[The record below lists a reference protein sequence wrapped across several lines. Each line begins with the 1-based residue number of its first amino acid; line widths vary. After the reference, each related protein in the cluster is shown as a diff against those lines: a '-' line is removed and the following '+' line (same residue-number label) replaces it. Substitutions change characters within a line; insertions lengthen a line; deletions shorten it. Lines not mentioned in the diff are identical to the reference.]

1 MRNHVEVIPLSPT
14 QAYRGNLRR
23 VMDDVGVAD
32 AETLKVIDA
41 FLSGFPSDG
50 REPCSLRHHSTQLVV
65 SVQSCKVRSFRKHI
79 LFEISLLEKLMIII
93 NNRSL
98 KLILR
103 FWGFGGLGVVG
114 DFAISETAEVDS
126 ILML

>member
-14 QAYRGNLRR
+14 QAYRGNLRW

-50 REPCSLRHHSTQLVV
+50 REPCSLRHHCTQLVV
-65 SVQSCKVRSFRKHI
+65 SVQSCKVGSFRKHI

-103 FWGFGGLGVVG
+103 QL
-114 DFAISETAEVDS
+114 
-126 ILML
+126 